1 MPRSPRAALSSLKLV
16 EAIPRMTDFTDPE
29 SQRAL
34 SGAARAVAR
43 ELGRQAAREHF
54 AALLDKA
61 RCPE

>member
-1 MPRSPRAALSSLKLV
+1 MPTPRRSAPASLKLV
-16 EAIPRMTDFTDPE
+16 APAQSADFTDPE
-29 SQRAL
+29 SQRVL
-34 SGAARAVAR
+34 SAAARAVAR